1 MVSRTMLIA
10 VVAVALAGCK
20 PASPVPT
27 AEVMAPTALPTAV
40 PATLTAQDVV
50 EELKNAGLPVADGIG
65 AMAPQDYG
73 AAPFVCQGVHFLLT
87 DVAGS
92 SDAGGRA
99 FVCGDKADADKLA
112 GYHADLG
119 EASALAFSHVLRN
132 EDAGIVVQLNG
143 DVPKADVE
151 LFQAVV
157 DGLE

>member
-1 MVSRTMLIA
+1 MVLRTMLIA

-20 PASPVPT
+20 PATPVPT
-27 AEVMAPTALPTAV
+27 AEVMTPTAMPTAV
-40 PATLTAQDVV
+40 PAALTAQAVV
-50 EELKNAGLPVADGIG
+50 DELKNAGLPVADGTG
-65 AMAPQDYG
+65 AMAQDDYG
-73 AAPFVCQGVHFLLT
+73 AAPFVCEGVHFLLT

-99 FVCGDKADADKLA
+99 FVCRDKADADKLA
-112 GYHADLG
+112 AYYADLG
-119 EASALAFSHVLRN
+119 KASALAFSHVLRN